1 MKHLRSF
8 GKEVEIKEG
17 LQWKR
22 EIGFFFFVCFL
33 NRLRAAG
40 SGHRI

>member
-8 GKEVEIKEG
+8 GKEIEIKEG

-22 EIGFFFFVCFL
+22 EIGFFSLFVF
-33 NRLRAAG
+33 
-40 SGHRI
+40 